1 MTSPAESESGPP
13 EPQGQPESQALPQSP
28 GLRGVLAAAAVGAG
42 LALADIA
49 SPSTEGQADQGV
61 LSDAAARAQAA
72 HWGMAEAAGTVV
84 VLVDGLG
91 LDQLGE
97 RLGHAATLRSWLSQ
111 TRMDGTAGTDAAL
124 TTCLPSTTAAALSML
139 GTTALPGATGMVGYS
154 VLSPQ
159 LGPQPAGTAPHADQL
174 LGLIS
179 WQGSTLDP
187 RAWQSVPTVFER
199 LRREPGTAGTLD
211 SPGTPGAPEASVSG
225 EGAAPAAVS
234 IGPARFAGSGLTVA
248 GLRGAVHLAAD
259 SLEDRPGLAARAL
272 RRGTPLVYLY
282 VGELDH
288 TGHAHGWRSEQWLAQ
303 LERLDTAMAELRRRV
318 PAGTRIILTADHGMI
333 DTDSSHRIDLSA
345 RPALAADIVA
355 VAGEPRFTHLHVAD
369 GDEGLAEQV
378 AERWRTELGERAAW
392 VGTRRQA
399 AALLGPLS
407 ERARGVVGD
416 VVVAMAGSWVVVD
429 RRVHSETAMGMRGVH
444 GSLSPAEVRVPLLV
458 TRT

>member
-1 MTSPAESESGPP
+1 MTRPLARPGAMGLE
-13 EPQGQPESQALPQSP
+13 QPGSP
-28 GLRGVLAAAAVGAG
+28 GLRGVLAAAAAGAG
-42 LALADIA
+42 LALADLGP
-49 SPSTEGQADQGV
+49 PSKEGLADQAV
-61 LSDAAARAQAA
+61 LSDSAARAQAA
-72 HWGMAEAAGTVV
+72 RWGMGEPAGTVV

-111 TRMDGTAGTDAAL
+111 TRMDRTGPEAAL
-124 TTCLPSTTAAALSML
+124 TTCIPSTTAAALSML

-159 LGPQPAGTAPHADQL
+159 LGPRPAGTAPRADQL
-174 LGLIS
+174 LSLIS
-179 WQGSTLDP
+179 WQGTSLDP

-199 LRREPGTAGTLD
+199 LQREPGA
-211 SPGTPGAPEASVSG
+211 PGASASG

-234 IGPARFAGSGLTVA
+234 IGPARFAGSGLTAA

-259 SLEDRPGLAARAL
+259 SLEDRPGLAAGAL

-333 DTDSSHRIDLSA
+333 DTDASHRIDLSA
-345 RPALAADIVA
+345 QPALASGVVA

-392 VGTRRQA
+392 VGTRQQS

-416 VVVAMAGSWVVVD
+416 VVVAMAGTWVVVD